1 MPEIGKLM
9 NIEFAKSLSGHDKDQ
24 YYLIKEKD
32 ETFVYLVNG
41 TNRPF
46 TAPKKK
52 NARHIQPV
60 KKIPAEV
67 AECLAGGLTDT
78 NIKRAIK
85 TYERMI
91 QGAENH

>member
-1 MPEIGKLM
+1 M

-41 TNRPF
+41 TNRPLA
-46 TAPKKK
+46 APKKK
-52 NARHIQPV
+52 NAKHIQPV
-60 KKIPAEV
+60 RNLPASV
-67 AECLAGGLTDT
+67 MECLAAGLTDT
-78 NIKRAIK
+78 SIKRAIK

-91 QGAENH
+91 QSAGNH